1 MPSYSFLFY
10 FLINFARIYCLK
22 MKKEQ
27 DKKNKYIA
35 SLANSLSSWITLA
48 IVVVMMLT
56 AYPVSHFTKDVV
68 VWFFSLT
75 IDGTS
80 HVTKEYTKR
89 ALSDVHVA
97 VVNNVYD
104 IEENLDNPDKLYDIM
119 ERMVRLNKRMRS
131 CGISFVKGYY
141 PQKGRWYCPYACK
154 ENDSVM
160 VRNMGDAKHDYL
172 NAEWFQE
179 ALLADSVYWSKPFM
193 DGYQSKVPLVACL
206 YPIHNRQGKTVAVL
220 GADISLEWLTAK
232 LLEQDKEYDD
242 SLSLE
247 SSLKREDGR
256 VPSRFKHFFKNFSS
270 MQSWVVNREG
280 LFVAHGNSSYVLKEN
295 LYDHLTAEKD
305 GYVDKLR
312 ERLANSHEDS
322 FEKLILDDVPSYL
335 YFTPVK
341 HTDWLIVTQ
350 VPVSFVD
357 LISFVFILVLLFLMG
372 LSLPLVLLAC
382 RFAVKSTVKPL
393 IQLAAAVDTMGKG
406 HFSMVK
412 LPELKSRD
420 EVHHLRDAFDD
431 MQHSLQQYI
440 VELKETTA
448 SKAVI
453 ENELKIA
460 HDIQMSMLPKTF
472 PPFPEREDID
482 VYGMVM
488 PAKAVGGDLY
498 DFFIRDN
505 KLFFCIGDVSG
516 KGVPASLVMA
526 VARSIF
532 RNVAMHIEAPEVIMS
547 AVNNAIAD
555 GNDRNMFVTFFVG
568 VLDLQTHHLNYCN
581 AGHDAP
587 MLLTHDIEVLSCEA
601 NLPVGVMADWHF
613 VPQATQLDS
622 QTMIFLYT
630 DGLAEAEN
638 SLHELF
644 GEARIKTAISGYMA
658 HGDKRPKPLIE
669 AVEQAVRRFVSDAE
683 QSDDLTMMAI
693 QCE

>member
-10 FLINFARIYCLK
+10 FLINFARIYCLE

-56 AYPVSHFTKDVV
+56 AYPVSHYTKDVV
-68 VWFFSLT
+68 VQLFSLT
-75 IDGTS
+75 IDESS

-89 ALSDVHVA
+89 ILSDVHIA
-97 VVNNVYD
+97 IENNVYD
-104 IEENLDNPDKLYDIM
+104 IEEHLDAPDKLYAIM
-119 ERMVRLNKRMRS
+119 ERIVRLNKRVRS
-131 CGISFVKGYY
+131 CGVSFVDGYY
-141 PQKGRWYCPYACK
+141 PQKGRWYCPYAWK

-160 VRNMGDAKHDYL
+160 VGNMGDAKHDYL
-172 NAEWFQE
+172 NASWFKE
-179 ALLADSVYWSKPFM
+179 ALKINKDYWSKPFL
-193 DGYQSKVPLVACL
+193 DGYHSKVPLVAYL
-206 YPIHNRQGKTVAVL
+206 YPIRDKQGKTVAVL
-220 GADISLEWLTAK
+220 GADVSLEWLTAK
-232 LLEQDKEYDD
+232 LMEQDTGNDTVN
-242 SLSLE
+242 LNNRRR
-247 SSLKREDGR
+247 REQIDEDL
-256 VPSRFKHFFKNFSS
+256 SRFTLFKKYSS
-270 MQSWVVNREG
+270 IRSYIVNREG
-280 LFVAHGNSSYVLKEN
+280 LFVAHSDRAYVLKEN
-295 LYDHLTAEKD
+295 LFDHLSAEKD

>member
-1 MPSYSFLFY
+1 
-10 FLINFARIYCLK
+10 
-22 MKKEQ
+22 MKKEKE
-27 DKKNKYIA
+27 KKTKYIA
-35 SLANSLSSWITLA
+35 SLADSLSSWITLA

-56 AYPVSHFTKDVV
+56 AYPVSDFTKNVV
-68 VWFFSLT
+68 VHFFTLI
-75 IDGTS
+75 IDSNS

-89 ALSDVHVA
+89 VLSDVHVA
-97 VVNNVYD
+97 VINNVYD
-104 IEENLDNPDKLYDIM
+104 IEENLDNPDQLNDIM

-141 PQKGRWYCPYACK
+141 PQKGRWFCPYAWK

-160 VRNMGDAKHDYL
+160 VRNMGDAQHDYL
-172 NAEWFQE
+172 NAEWFKE
-179 ALLADSVYWSKPFM
+179 ALQADSDYWSKPFM
-193 DGYQSKVPLVACL
+193 DGYQSKVPLVAYL
-206 YPIHNRQGKTVAVL
+206 HPIHNRQGKTVAVL

-232 LLEQDKEYDD
+232 LMEQDSEYDD
-242 SLSLE
+242 LLSLE
-247 SSLKREDGR
+247 GVGNRIIGGVVLKVG
-256 VPSRFKHFFKNFSS
+256 KFFNLLSS
-270 MQSWVVNREG
+270 MQSCVVNREG
-280 LFVAHGNSSYVLKEN
+280 LFVTHINSSYVLKEN
-295 LYDHLTAEKD
+295 LFNHLTAEKE
-305 GYVDKLR
+305 GKVEKLR
-312 ERLANSHEDS
+312 DRLANSHGDS
-322 FEKLILDDVPSYL
+322 FEKLKLDGEQSYL

-350 VPVSFVD
+350 VPAWFVD
-357 LISFVFILVLLFLMG
+357 LLSLLFIIALLFFMG
-372 LSLPLVLLAC
+372 MSLPLVLLAC

-406 HFSMVK
+406 NFSTVK

-420 EVHHLRDAFDD
+420 EVHQLRDAFDD

-440 VELKETTA
+440 TELKETTA

-472 PPFPEREDID
+472 PPFPERQDID
-482 VYGMVM
+482 VYGMVT

-532 RNVAMHIEAPEVIMS
+532 RNVAMHIEAPEVIVS
-547 AVNNAIAD
+547 AVNSAIAD
-555 GNDRNMFVTFFVG
+555 GNERNMFVTFFVG
-568 VLDLQTHHLNYCN
+568 VLDLQTRHLNYCN

-587 MLLTHDIEVLSCEA
+587 LLLNQGVEVLPCEA
-601 NLPVGVMADWHF
+601 NLPVGALADWQF
-613 VPQATQLDS
+613 IPQAAQLDP
-622 QTMIFLYT
+622 QTVIFLYT

-644 GEARIKTAISGYMA
+644 GEARIKTAISDYLACGN
-658 HGDKRPKPLIE
+658 KRPKPLIE
-669 AVEQAVRRFVSDAE
+669 AVEQAVRRFVADAE

>member
-10 FLINFARIYCLK
+10 FLINFARIYCLE

-48 IVVVMMLT
+48 IVIVMMLT

-89 ALSDVHVA
+89 ILSDVHIA
-97 VVNNVYD
+97 IENNVYD
-104 IEENLDNPDKLYDIM
+104 IEEHLDAPDKLYAIM
-119 ERMVRLNKRMRS
+119 ERIVRLNKRVRS
-131 CGISFVKGYY
+131 CGVSFVDGYY
-141 PQKGRWYCPYACK
+141 PQKGRWYCPYAWK

-160 VRNMGDAKHDYL
+160 VGNMGDAKHDYL
-172 NAEWFQE
+172 NASWFKE
-179 ALLADSVYWSKPFM
+179 ALKINKDYWSKPFL
-193 DGYQSKVPLVACL
+193 DGYHSKVPLVAYL
-206 YPIHNRQGKTVAVL
+206 YPIRDKQGKTVAVL
-220 GADISLEWLTAK
+220 GADVSLEWLTAK
-232 LLEQDKEYDD
+232 LMEQDTGNDTVN
-242 SLSLE
+242 LNNRRR
-247 SSLKREDGR
+247 REQIDEDL
-256 VPSRFKHFFKNFSS
+256 SRFTLFKKYSS
-270 MQSWVVNREG
+270 IRSYIVNREG
-280 LFVAHGNSSYVLKEN
+280 LFVAHSDRAYVLKEN
-295 LYDHLTAEKD
+295 LFDHLSAEKD